1 MRNHTIATIQT
12 IIRAGARTVAAGLA
26 AAAATAVA
34 LAGLTAPA
42 MAIGHDDTATI
53 TINNVEP
60 GAVVTVH
67 KVIDVHYDFDANRPI
82 QPQYTWVGGVAEW
95 VKANHAD
102 YVDDAGAVAE
112 SYADLEDDPVA
123 DPANATDIATF
134 ADGLSAAIAQGTAT
148 AEAAGEKTVGE
159 QDDSAVFNLPMG
171 GYLIHITNGT
181 YVYRAVMA
189 SIAPGLDDPKA
200 GWQLK
205 PVTIDAKRS
214 LPGIDKSV
222 NEQTDG
228 HVSGRG
234 SKGTGS
240 DSAGIGETV
249 TFDLRADVP
258 VFPAKALG
266 KRFVIADRLSAGLTL
281 NPDSIAV
288 YGSAG
293 AMSGQGSGQAAG
305 PEDGGETKLDPGK
318 YGLTVA
324 DAKDLD
330 GNPVSF
336 LVDLGGDHYASVRG
350 FKTVHVRYTATVNKA
365 AVIGPGGNHNEVRL
379 QYSNNPYKAEG
390 HRSDDDDVVVYAY
403 GLRLLKTGASG
414 EPLTGATFSLATAD
428 GQTLQVVE
436 VDGVKGHYRM
446 PEPGETGGAVG
457 AGDAGES
464 GTPGGTV
471 LVDELAVSSDPASPG
486 RLTIDGLDQG
496 GYTLTER
503 QAPDGYVVAS
513 TAVSFTITDAGAT
526 GDGTG
531 ELTGSVAN
539 EEKDYPGYAFG
550 SVANFRGGLPNTGGV
565 GTVMFVAVGLLL
577 VSGGMILIATRIR
590 RNGPA
595 RA

>member
-12 IIRAGARTVAAGLA
+12 IIRAGVRTVSAGLA

-34 LAGLTAPA
+34 LAGFTAPA
-42 MAIGHDDTATI
+42 MAIGPDDTATI

-67 KVIDVHYDFDANRPI
+67 KVIDVHYDFDANRPG
-82 QPQYTWVGGVAEW
+82 QPQYTWAGGVAEW

-112 SYADLEDDPVA
+112 PYADLEDDPVA
-123 DPANATDIATF
+123 DPARATDIATF

-148 AEAAGEKTVGE
+148 TEAAGEKTAGE

-234 SKGTGS
+234 SKGIGS

-293 AMSGQGSGQAAG
+293 RTGDQDNGGQAG
-305 PEDGGETKLDPGK
+305 DETKLESGA
-318 YGLTVA
+318 YGLTVT

-350 FKTVHVRYTATVNKA
+350 FKTVHVRYTATVNKS

-390 HRSDDDDVVVYAY
+390 HRSEDDDVVVYAY

-414 EPLTGATFSLATAD
+414 EPLTGATFALATAD
-428 GQTLQVVE
+428 GRALQVVE
-436 VDGVKGHYRM
+436 VDGEKGHYRM
-446 PEPGETGGAVG
+446 PEPGETGGAAD

-464 GTPGGTV
+464 GVPGGTV
-471 LVDELAVSSDPASPG
+471 LVDELAVSSDPASLG

-496 GYTLTER
+496 GYTLTEQR
-503 QAPDGYVVAS
+503 APDGYVVAS
-513 TAVSFTITDAGAT
+513 TAVSFTITDVGAT
-526 GDGTG
+526 EDGTG
-531 ELTGSVAN
+531 ELNGTVAN
-539 EEKDYPGYAFG
+539 EEKDHPGYAFG

>member
-95 VKANHAD
+95 VKANHAG
-102 YVDDAGAVAE
+102 YADDAGAVADP
-112 SYADLEDDPVA
+112 YADLEDDPVA

-222 NEQTDG
+222 NEQTEG

-258 VFPAKALG
+258 VFPAKALS
-266 KRFVIADRLSAGLTL
+266 KRFVIADRLDAGLTL

-293 AMSGQGSGQAAG
+293 RTGGQDNGGQA
-305 PEDGGETKLDPGK
+305 DSGETKLESDA
-318 YGLTVA
+318 YGLTVT

-350 FKTVHVRYTATVNKA
+350 FKTVHVRYTATVNKS
-365 AVIGPGGNHNEVRL
+365 AVIGPGGNRNEVKL

-390 HRSDDDDVVVYAY
+390 HRNEDDEVVVYAY

-414 EPLTGATFSLATAD
+414 EPLTGVTFSLATVD
-428 GQTLQVVE
+428 GQALQVVE

-446 PEPGETGGAVG
+446 PEPGETGD

-464 GTPGGTV
+464 GAPGGIV
-471 LVDELAVSSDPASPG
+471 LVDELAVSSDLANLG

-496 GYTLTER
+496 GYTLTEQ
-503 QAPDGYVVAS
+503 QAPDGYVIAS
-513 TAVSFTITDAGAT
+513 TAVSFTITDTGAT
-526 GDGTG
+526 GDGSG

-539 EEKDYPGYAFG
+539 EEKGHPGYAFG